1 MFEFSF
7 LNSELDVPD
16 GKSCPSFEVGQCAV
30 LTLWLGILNL
40 ICGWLSSETWAFSVI
55 YA

>member
-1 MFEFSF
+1 MYPK
-7 LNSELDVPD
+7 V
-16 GKSCPSFEVGQCAV
+16 KVV
-30 LTLWLGILNL
+30 LPLKWASVRLMLWLGILNL